1 LPRPARSANAPSR
14 RRAAPVLVALVVGI
28 AVGWVA
34 RDRTAPRI
42 ADQPP
47 MRPVTS
53 ADAAGSSDASDPA
66 VDDRDAS
73 LRLWSALA
81 FSLANRS
88 NELEA
93 LLDELAAQ
101 DRDPRASIDQ
111 AIAAASDPELATI
124 LSAVTRIDEDEL
136 LAQGDL
142 RPFASR
148 LVEVALDGLRGPSV
162 EPPPDRRVYFAATT
176 RDFDPDTTA
185 QDAFPADQGRIFATI
200 DLDGYEGD
208 RVMVK
213 WLNTGTGRIHSLQ
226 SMPHEPGRPLWSYL
240 VRDGGW
246 DPGLYQVSVYSQD
259 AAMQLLARGAYTVFD
274 EHDPAARG
282 SEG

>member
-1 LPRPARSANAPSR
+1 MPRPAPSATAPSR
-14 RRAAPVLVALVVGI
+14 RRAASVLVALAAGI

-34 RDRTAPRI
+34 RDMAAPRI
-42 ADQPP
+42 GAE
-47 MRPVTS
+47 RPTHRVAS
-53 ADAAGSSDASDPA
+53 APAPGPTDVADPA
-66 VDDRDAS
+66 RDDRDAS

-101 DRDPRASIDQ
+101 DRDPRASIEQ
-111 AIAAASDPELATI
+111 AIATASDRELATI
-124 LSAVTRIDEDEL
+124 LSAVTRIDEDAL

-148 LVEVALDGLRGPSV
+148 LVEVALDGLRGPSI

-176 RDFDPDTTA
+176 RDFDPDVTA
-185 QDAFPADQGRIFATI
+185 QEAFPSDQGRIFATI
-200 DLDGYEGD
+200 DLDGYDGD

-213 WLNTGTGRIHSLQ
+213 WLNTETGRIHSLQ
-226 SMPHEPGRPLWSYL
+226 SMPHQPGQPLWSYL
-240 VRDGGW
+240 ARDGGW

-259 AAMQLLARGAYTVFD
+259 AGMQLLARGAYTVLD
-274 EHDPAARG
+274 EHDRAARG